1 MGSEMCIRDSD
12 TATMDRP
19 SRFDRKYE
27 FPLPDSSQ
35 RAKFLEIWKDKLH
48 TQGGLKGDWDG
59 SNISKIAQATE
70 GFSFAYMKE
79 LIVSSL
85 LIWIHQESQN
95 SKRCD
100 FGQLLEDQTRVLQEQ
115 RSSVG

>member
-1 MGSEMCIRDSD
+1 
-12 TATMDRP
+12 
-19 SRFDRKYE
+19 
-27 FPLPDSSQ
+27 
-35 RAKFLEIWKDKLH
+35 LH